1 MHRFLNINAKN
12 VFELYNDVNFPNRH
26 NNKYDNGDD
35 DDDVDVDDDYV
46 IENDS
51 KLFEIR
57 RNNVNDNANLGDDEG
72 DDDAAAVVVMSDER
86 PRAATSW
93 DEVIARIQRSARL
106 ALLGDGRCAATRA
119 GVRHYARVLARFLS
133 LAQDSTQDNAVCV
146 CFLADNVAVVDEAS
160 GDD

>member
-1 MHRFLNINAKN
+1 M
-12 VFELYNDVNFPNRH
+12 YNDVNLPNRH

-35 DDDVDVDDDYV
+35 DDDDDVDDDYV

-57 RNNVNDNANLGDDEG
+57 RNNVNNNANLGDDEG
-72 DDDAAAVVVMSDER
+72 DDDAAAVVMSDER